1 MKAGCAVFLF
11 VSAMISP
18 ICSDAADMGFY
29 IGVDAGQ
36 SKTELDFDEPP
47 RLFLGPVLP
56 TILPTTLSHDER
68 DTAVGLHV
76 GYAFS
81 KRFAIELAYS
91 DMGEV
96 SFTRS
101 LDLSNIP
108 TASAT
113 PNPNFPFPTFPGV
126 PVPGPPLGGRDI
138 FVAVAIPERE
148 EVTLESK
155 SLSLTIIG
163 RQPLGDKVALF
174 GRAGVAAQKI
184 DSSISAWMDNQPIR
198 VIGGD
203 DEHSTGAAVLGL
215 GADWQFHPRWNLRI
229 QGQRHFTLGD
239 ESVIFVDIGDVTLF
253 TAGVG
258 FKF

>member
-1 MKAGCAVFLF
+1 MKAGSAVFLL

-18 ICSDAADMGFY
+18 ICSGAADTGFY

-47 RLFLGPVLP
+47 RLFIGAV
-56 TILPTTLSHDER
+56 LPTTLSHDER

-81 KRFAIELAYS
+81 KRFTIELAYS
-91 DMGEV
+91 DMGEA

-101 LDLSNIP
+101 LDMSNIP
-108 TASAT
+108 TATAT
-113 PNPNFPFPTFPGV
+113 PNPDFPFPTFPGV
-126 PVPGPPLGGRDI
+126 PVAGRDI

-155 SLSLTIIG
+155 SLSLTMIG

-184 DSSISAWMDNQPIR
+184 DSSISAWMDDQPIR

-239 ESVIFVDIGDVTLF
+239 ESVIFVDVGDVTLF

>member
-1 MKAGCAVFLF
+1 MKTGCAAFLW

-18 ICSDAADMGFY
+18 IYSDAADTGFY

-47 RLFLGPVLP
+47 RLFIGPVLP
-56 TILPTTLSHDER
+56 TTSHDER

-91 DMGEV
+91 DIGEA

-101 LDLSNIP
+101 LDMSNFQIG
-108 TASAT
+108 T
-113 PNPNFPFPTFPGV
+113 PNPDFSFTPSPGAPVLRPPPFPD
-126 PVPGPPLGGRDI
+126 GGFAATI
-138 FVAVAIPERE
+138 AIPERE
-148 EVTLESK
+148 EVALETK

-163 RQPLGDKVALF
+163 RHLLGDQVALF

-184 DSSISAWMDNQPIR
+184 DSSISAWMDDQPIR

-203 DEHSTGAAVLGL
+203 DDHSTGAAVLGL

-239 ESVIFVDIGDVTLF
+239 ESVLFVDVGDVTLF